1 MSHSEHL
8 IAKLTHDSD
17 WAVFNLDHVDS
28 NDVCYYLVYG
38 DIVSEMQFYR
48 IGQTPSNFV
57 ESIKILERRFE
68 RNFDNPSVCDDELRE
83 TEMKISKMK
92 QLYNRLS
99 LHQYAKLD

>member
-1 MSHSEHL
+1 MNHSEHL

-17 WAVFNLDHVDS
+17 WAVFNLDHVDR
-28 NDVCYYLVYG
+28 NDVCHYLVYG

-57 ESIKILERRFE
+57 ESIKILERRVE
-68 RNFDNPSVCDDELRE
+68 NNFYNPSVSDDELRE

-92 QLYNRLS
+92 KLYERLN
-99 LHQYAKLD
+99 LKQYAKLD